1 MVSAPRSWVV
11 AATGVGARLGTH
23 GPASSGHPRC
33 RERATCAPDPGRCEP
48 PDGRWGHSNEPG
60 YGPTSRVIRNS
71 RADRIREGKKRLC
84 CVTTRRRVLWILS
97 SLGDGLGALAARALG
112 LGVLGFA
119 LGVLATTGLPPCGL
133 PAADLAQAL
142 GILAVT
148 LVPAP
153 RLVLAPAPFAQAN
166 SRARSARSGPR
177 TGLSRNLVRAQRRLN
192 LPRESPGRMRERSPR
207 ALSKREQDDYTSVKS
222 LTGNKTENKM
232 ALNLRFGKRHQ
243 DPHPLGWRSADAQER
258 R

>member
-1 MVSAPRSWVV
+1 MVSAPKSWVL
-11 AATGVGARLGTH
+11 ATTGVGARLGTR

-33 RERATCAPDPGRCEP
+33 RERATCAPDLGHCES

-84 CVTTRRRVLWILS
+84 CVTTRRRCVLWNQS

-112 LGVLGFA
+112 SGVLGFA
-119 LGVLATTGLPPCGL
+119 LGVPATLGLPPSGL
-133 PAADLAQAL
+133 PAADLALAL

-148 LVPAP
+148 LIPAP
-153 RLVLAPAPFAQAN
+153 RLVLAPAPFAQTD

-177 TGLSRNLVRAQRRLN
+177 TVLSRTLVRAQRRLN
-192 LPRESPGRMRERSPR
+192 LPRESPGRMRQRSPR
-207 ALSKREQDDYTSVKS
+207 ALSKRERDDCS
-222 LTGNKTENKM
+222 
-232 ALNLRFGKRHQ
+232 
-243 DPHPLGWRSADAQER
+243 
-258 R
+258 

>member
-1 MVSAPRSWVV
+1 VV
-11 AATGVGARLGTH
+11 ATTGDGAWPGTQR
-23 GPASSGHPRC
+23 PASSGHPSC
-33 RERATCAPDPGRCEP
+33 CEKATCALDPGRYES
-48 PDGRWGHSNEPG
+48 PDGRWGHSNELG

-84 CVTTRRRVLWILS
+84 CVTTRRRVLWILT

-119 LGVLATTGLPPCGL
+119 LGVLAPIGLAPGGL

-153 RLVLAPAPFAQAN
+153 RPVLAPASFAQAD
-166 SRARSARSGPR
+166 SRARAARCGPR
-177 TGLSRNLVRAQRRLN
+177 TVLSRTLVRAQRRFN
-192 LPRESPGRMRERSPR
+192 LPRESPGRMR
-207 ALSKREQDDYTSVKS
+207 
-222 LTGNKTENKM
+222 
-232 ALNLRFGKRHQ
+232 
-243 DPHPLGWRSADAQER
+243 
-258 R
+258 

>member
-1 MVSAPRSWVV
+1 MVSAPRSWMV
-11 AATGVGARLGTH
+11 ATTGVGAWPDTH
-23 GPASSGHPRC
+23 RPASSGHPTC

-60 YGPTSRVIRNS
+60 YGPTSRVIRSS

-84 CVTTRRRVLWILS
+84 CVTTRWRVLWILTS
-97 SLGDGLGALAARALG
+97 RGDGLGALAARTLG

-119 LGVLATTGLPPCGL
+119 LGVLAPIGLALGGL
-133 PAADLAQAL
+133 PAADLALAL

-153 RLVLAPAPFAQAN
+153 RLVLAPAPFAQTA

-177 TGLSRNLVRAQRRLN
+177 TVLSRTLVRAQRRFD
-192 LPRESPGRMRERSPR
+192 LPRESPGRMR
-207 ALSKREQDDYTSVKS
+207 
-222 LTGNKTENKM
+222 
-232 ALNLRFGKRHQ
+232 
-243 DPHPLGWRSADAQER
+243 
-258 R
+258 